1 MNLKFDTNEYRN
13 PVKQNYPGRVDELSL
28 HSGFAL
34 YLLRKRKDTG
44 MSKLQEIFDKVDE
57 IGREM
62 APDGNYK
69 LSITGH
75 SLGGALATLCGFYA
89 AARSRFAHLSTIYVW
104 TFAAPR
110 VGTQAFMQAWQH
122 LEKTGRIRHARFS
135 VTHDLVPLVPFCNF
149 EMDDLVS
156 AS

>member
-34 YLLRKRKDTG
+34 YLLRKRKDSG
-44 MSKLQEIFDKVDE
+44 ISKLQEIFDKIDD

-69 LSITGH
+69 LSITGK
-75 SLGGALATLCGFYA
+75 SALVLFC
-89 AARSRFAHLSTIYVW
+89 HILMLNEVI
-104 TFAAPR
+104 
-110 VGTQAFMQAWQH
+110 AFSNYM
-122 LEKTGRIRHARFS
+122 
-135 VTHDLVPLVPFCNF
+135 N
-149 EMDDLVS
+149 
-156 AS
+156 

>member
-1 MNLKFDTNEYRN
+1 MKFDTNEYRN

-44 MSKLQEIFDKVDE
+44 MSKLQEIFDKIDE

-75 SLGGALATLCGFYA
+75 SLGGALATLCGFYVA
-89 AARSRFAHLSTIYVW
+89 ASEK
-104 TFAAPR
+104 FAA
-110 VGTQAFMQAWQH
+110 VQQV
-122 LEKTGRIRHARFS
+122 RIF
-135 VTHDLVPLVPFCNF
+135 T
-149 EMDDLVS
+149 
-156 AS
+156 